1 VVVSDGERENR
12 DVLRPRVGGRGGE
25 VPQERVPRFRNRLLA
40 RIARIGIASGA
51 PPSRPRGTPS
61 ARDVPRPGAEARRC
75 IVKARFV
82 PMNANGKRAA
92 ALHLA
97 YIERDG
103 VEQDGSKGRLYSG
116 AEIADAHALMSAPLE
131 KEQRQFR
138 FIVSPEN
145 AAEVDLTAFTR
156 RLMAQVQAD
165 LGRPLVW
172 AAVNHWNTDNPHVHV
187 IVRGLDE
194 AGRDVT
200 IDGRYLSEGM
210 RSRAQAILTNELGP
224 RTELDVQDQ
233 LAREVRQERFTSLD
247 RALQASQDSAGA
259 LGETSLPRQGRAY
272 AARLIARLG
281 RLEQLGLVTRSSATG
296 WRFSEGWVETL
307 RGLGQA
313 NDIVKRLNAAAPL
326 SDPSRFVIVDGS
338 QALPPIEGV
347 VRSKGLHDEL
357 AGRPFAV
364 IEAVD
369 GRVFYV
375 PIDVA
380 ASERMGEGD
389 VVRLSVESRAE
400 PSVPAGA
407 GAAER
412 QTARPRVRIQRLAPP
427 LRAQLAYPG
436 PTWLDGFDPAG
447 AQAPA
452 GTFGR
457 ELAACLARRVASVR
471 AMGIEASV
479 PADRVSALIALEA
492 KALGARLAA
501 ERGVTFS
508 ESPTRLAG
516 TLTLA
521 PKLPSGREYAIV
533 TDDESKRLW
542 VVPANKQLRLLEGQ
556 QVRSWRTPDGR
567 LLLARAAPSRTPG
580 RGR

>member
-1 VVVSDGERENR
+1 MSDGERENR

-40 RIARIGIASGA
+40 RIARIGISAGA

-61 ARDVPRPGAEARRC
+61 ARDVPRPGAQARRC

-82 PMNANGKRAA
+82 PMNAYGKRAA
-92 ALHLA
+92 ALHLS
-97 YIERDG
+97 YVERDG

-116 AEIADAHALMSAPLE
+116 AEISDAQALLSAPLE
-131 KEQRQFR
+131 NEMRRFR

-145 AAEVDLTAFTR
+145 AGEVDLTAFTR

-172 AAVNHWNTDNPHVHV
+172 GAVNHWNTDNPHVHV
-187 IVRGLDE
+187 IVRGIDE

-247 RALQASQDSAGA
+247 RTLQASQDSTGA
-259 LGETSLPRQGRAY
+259 LLETSLRRQGRAS
-272 AARLIARLG
+272 AARLMARLG
-281 RLEQLGLVTRSSATG
+281 RLEQLGLVTRASAIG

-338 QALPPIEGV
+338 VPLPPIEGV

-357 AGRPFAV
+357 GGRPFAV
-364 IEAVD
+364 FEAVD

-380 ASERMGEGD
+380 AAERIGEGD
-389 VVRLSVESRAE
+389 VVRLSVESRTE
-400 PSVPAGA
+400 HPVPAGTRA
-407 GAAER
+407 VER
-412 QTARPRVRIQRLAPP
+412 QTARPRVRVQRLAPP
-427 LRAQLAYPG
+427 LRAQITYRG
-436 PTWLDGFDPAG
+436 PTWLDGVDPAVAHAPAG
-447 AQAPA
+447 A
-452 GTFGR
+452 FGR
-457 ELAACLARRVASVR
+457 ELAALLPRRAAGVR
-471 AMGIEASV
+471 AMGIEANA

-501 ERGVTFS
+501 ERGATFS
-508 ESPTRLAG
+508 ESPARLAG

-521 PKLPSGREYAIV
+521 PTLPSGRQYAIV

-556 QVRSWRTPDGR
+556 QVRSWRTPEGR
-567 LLLARAAPSRTPG
+567 LVLARAALSRTPG